1 MDHRILSEY
10 IHIENKSKIMIQGV
24 NKSVVNTYINYTIN
38 YSITKK
44 CSVTHKQQHFH
55 LITFG
60 IDCFLG
66 ISLINTNAVKS
77 VFIIV

>member
-55 LITFG
+55 LITLEL
-60 IDCFLG
+60 IVSWESV
-66 ISLINTNAVKS
+66 SLILMQLNLCL
-77 VFIIV
+77 